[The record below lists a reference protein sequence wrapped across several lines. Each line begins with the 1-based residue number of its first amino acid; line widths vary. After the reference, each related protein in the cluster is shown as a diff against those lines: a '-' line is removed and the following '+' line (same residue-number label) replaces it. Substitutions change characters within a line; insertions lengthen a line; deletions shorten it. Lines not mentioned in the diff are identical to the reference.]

1 MASPKTIAARLLD
14 DGTLLARTEF
24 DEITLTY
31 NSIEKTG
38 IVYSEEFDER
48 TLSINGPSGG
58 SLSFNGTTDRIYIQD
73 STDFS
78 FGNNPYTIEG
88 WFKTTS
94 TASQHLWD
102 LSTGDSVLISG
113 STINLWNG
121 SNTYHSG
128 TGVIPQNVWFHVA
141 LVRYTTTSSKV
152 FVNGRQIFEDGVVSY
167 NSVSSRPM
175 SIGGEVL
182 TNAGDNFVGNITQ
195 FRIVKGLAVYTGN
208 FSTAIRPLPAKQDHT
223 LNTLPIEGNET
234 VLLLAVADNAN
245 KLVDSGNGSAKT
257 ITSNATYA
265 GDTPSTQNFNGKM
278 KQRRTGELLVANEFD
293 EYNTAALQ

>member
-1 MASPKTIAARLLD
+1 MVARTIAARLLN

-24 DEITLTY
+24 DEVAQNY

-48 TLSINGPSGG
+48 TLSLGTPSGG
-58 SLSFNGTTDRIYIQD
+58 SVLLNGTTDRIYIQD
-73 STDFS
+73 STDFR
-78 FGNNPYTIEG
+78 FGNDPYTIEG

-141 LVRYTTTSSKV
+141 LVRYTVTSSKV
-152 FVNGRQIFEDGVVSY
+152 FVNGKQIFEDGVVSY

-175 SIGGEVL
+175 AIGGEVL
-182 TNAGDNFVGNITQ
+182 TNSGDNFVGYVTQ
-195 FRIVKGLAVYTGN
+195 FRVVKGLAVYTGT
-208 FSTAIRPLPAKQDHT
+208 FSTAINPLTARQDHT
-223 LNTLPIEGNET
+223 LGTLPIAGNET
-234 VLLLAVADNAN
+234 VLLLNVADSGHITT
-245 KLVDSGNGSAKT
+245 DSGNGTAKT
-257 ITSNATYA
+257 ITTTGTYS
-265 GDTPSTQNFNGKM
+265 GGSPSTQSYNGKM
-278 KQRRTGELLVANEFD
+278 KQRSTGELLVANEFD

>member
-1 MASPKTIAARLLD
+1 MTVPRTIAARLLN

-24 DEITLTY
+24 DEVTLNY

-48 TLSINGPSGG
+48 TLSLGTPSGG
-58 SLSFNGTTDRIYIQD
+58 SVSLNGTSDRIYIQ
-73 STDFS
+73 SSSDFI

-88 WFKTTS
+88 WFRTTS

-121 SNTYHSG
+121 QNVHHSG

-152 FVNGRQIFEDGVVSY
+152 FVNGKEIFEDGVVSY
-167 NSVSSRPM
+167 NSISSRPM
-175 SIGGEVL
+175 AIGGEVL

-195 FRIVKGLAVYTGN
+195 VRVVKGLAVYTGT
-208 FSTAIRPLPAKQDHT
+208 FSTAINPLTARQDHT
-223 LNTLPIEGNET
+223 LGTLPITGNET
-234 VLLLAVADNAN
+234 VLLLSVADSGH
-245 KLVDSGNGSAKT
+245 VTTDSGNGGAKT
-257 ITSNATYA
+257 ITTTGTYS
-265 GDTPSTQNFNGKM
+265 GDSPSTQSYNGKM
-278 KQRRTGELLVANEFD
+278 KQRRTGELLVTNEFD